1 MGNRMGCCKEPLPG
15 GHSRRRA
22 KNYGPPYHSGSN
34 GGDLISGSR
43 SNGTDR
49 YRICG
54 DGESGASMRAT
65 NYTGSTSENLP
76 HISER
81 EPEDSAQD
89 PSTNPTLQTMFL
101 ARCMLPEAAGAAD
114 GGATSANAGAGNAA
128 ARAAARRRAG
138 STAPTIMTTSIS
150 SRRSHLRRYS
160 SCSYILVDDSTVSQP
175 SFKVTL
181 KALALAIY
189 YHIRNRDGRGKPVD
203 ASRYLEIF
211 DEAVHPLNRSAPA
224 MAESGGGSSGGGGGG
239 GDLATREPEQRA
251 VYKFVR
257 TLFHSAQLT
266 AECAVVAL
274 VYLERLLTF
283 AEIDIYPGNWRRAV
297 LGAILL
303 ASKVWDD
310 QAVWNVDYCQI
321 LRDMH
326 VEDVNELERQ
336 FLELIQFNIN
346 VPASVY
352 AKYYFDL
359 RTLADRFELSYP
371 PTVLSRQRAYK
382 LEAITRIVDDPFR
395 DMLRAGVRR
404 TISLDSFGGPGWF
417 NRAVLS

>member
-1 MGNRMGCCKEPLPG
+1 MGCCKEPLS
-15 GHSRRRA
+15 GHNRRRA
-22 KNYGPPYHSGSN
+22 KNYGPYHSGSN

-49 YRICG
+49 FRICG

-101 ARCMLPEAAGAAD
+101 SRCMLPEAEGAA
-114 GGATSANAGAGNAA
+114 GGSAA
-128 ARAAARRRAG
+128 ARAARRRAG
-138 STAPTIMTTSIS
+138 STAPAIMTTSIS
-150 SRRSHLRRYS
+150 SRRSQLRRYS

-189 YHIRNRDGRGKPVD
+189 YHIRNRDGRGQPVD

-224 MAESGGGSSGGGGGG
+224 MAESGGPGGPG

-371 PTVLSRQRAYK
+371 PTLLSRQRAYK

-395 DMLRAGVRR
+395 DMVRAGVRR
-404 TISLDSFGGPGWF
+404 TMSLDSFGGPGWF